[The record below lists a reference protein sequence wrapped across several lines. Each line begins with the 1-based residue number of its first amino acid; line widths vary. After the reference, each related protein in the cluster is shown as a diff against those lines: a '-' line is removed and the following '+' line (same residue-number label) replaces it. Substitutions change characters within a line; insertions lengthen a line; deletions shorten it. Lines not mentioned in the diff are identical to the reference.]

1 MVSVTLTIEGEVLEV
16 LQTLAEMSN
25 TTIEEVLRDMVIE
38 DLQRIRERINDPL
51 VGALGEFGDAEGD
64 AASRAD
70 DIIRDE
76 WQPD

>member
-1 MVSVTLTIEGEVLEV
+1 VVRVTLTIEDEVLEV
-16 LQTLAEMSN
+16 LQTLAEMGN

-38 DLQRIRERINDPL
+38 DLQRIKERINDPL
-51 VGALGEFGDAEGD
+51 VGALGEFGGAESD
-64 AASRAD
+64 VASRVD